1 MYCKLGKKQTS
12 KKKRGDAPFF
22 YSPPGGGT
30 ERRGGLLESKEQRA
44 MFVLAFARNTNNLDP
59 GVKHRDDKSRKQ
71 ATQHPSPRRSS
82 WAIAPQGLCIG
93 LLQSVRN
100 DFRNDERGILNF
112 EL

>member
-1 MYCKLGKKQTS
+1 M
-12 KKKRGDAPFF
+12 
-22 YSPPGGGT
+22 
-30 ERRGGLLESKEQRA
+30 LESKEQRA

-71 ATQHPSPRRSS
+71 ATQHPSPRRPGPAELSNSVGGTGS
-82 WAIAPQGLCIG
+82 WAIAPQGLYIG

-100 DFRNDERGILNF
+100 GFRNDESGILNF